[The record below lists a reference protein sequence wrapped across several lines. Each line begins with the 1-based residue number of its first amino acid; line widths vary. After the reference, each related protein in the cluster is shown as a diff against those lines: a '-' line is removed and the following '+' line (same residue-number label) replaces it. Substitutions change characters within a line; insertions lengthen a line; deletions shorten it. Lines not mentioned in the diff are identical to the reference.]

1 MMQTNPIRTADEL
14 KDSSYNYFI
23 AFKID
28 LQETDKAKIES
39 QIKKVLCDPKG
50 SVQSRRLLELKN
62 DIMEVMCND
71 SVYNP
76 ESGEYQPN
84 AGGRAKEAEAAK
96 DFRLKE
102 ALDLVQIL
110 CATRKTLLKSEIR
123 KIYDA
128 ANSPIAYFTEVD
140 FDNAMKPLVVGVKI
154 VDNLDAS
161 MPFDKYKKTEQF
173 LKPLDKKDL
182 YDFLGCKI
190 TDSEKELQ
198 EKQNAQYQYSQDV
211 RDLNK
216 KQAICGLCGY
226 VQELL
231 LSSSESRKN
240 YDNYLALK
248 DDVWSEFEKRKAFGV
263 TTLTTDEY
271 EMYTQKI
278 IDTLHIRVDEAEK
291 MLAVAC
297 KFFQIATQAAHIRT
311 AEELKDSSFNYFIA
325 FKINL
330 NETDRAIIGSQIKR
344 GLSDP
349 QGSVQSRRL
358 NELKNDIMEVMCND
372 SVYNPESGAYQPNA
386 GGRAKEAEAA
396 KALKLR
402 ETSDLVQILCTT
414 RKTLLKS
421 EIKKI
426 CDSANSPVTYFT
438 EADFE
443 NAVIKPLLAVGI
455 KIIDNLDTSIPF
467 DKYQKSD
474 QLLKALDKKNL
485 YDFLGCDITDSEDE
499 LKEKKDAQ
507 YKNAQ
512 GGDLKKRQAISG
524 LCGYVQELLL
534 SSSESRRNYD
544 NYLALNDNV
553 WSEFEKRKRFGIKE
567 LTIDEYKI
575 YAQKIINTLHIGV
588 DEAEKMLAVA
598 CKFFQF
604 TLVGA

>member
-1 MMQTNPIRTADEL
+1 MIQTNPIRTADEL

-28 LQETDKAKIES
+28 LKETDKAKIES

-96 DFRLKE
+96 AFKLKE

-161 MPFDKYKKTEQF
+161 MPFDKYKKTEQC

-211 RDLNK
+211 RDLKK

-325 FKINL
+325 FKINIK
-330 NETDRAIIGSQIKR
+330 ETDKAKIESQIKR
-344 GLSDP
+344 ILNTVI
-349 QGSVQSRRL
+349 GSIQSRRL
-358 NELKNDIMEVMCND
+358 LELKNDIMEIMCND
-372 SVYNPESGAYQPNA
+372 SVYNPTSGEYQPNA

-396 KALKLR
+396 KAFKLK
-402 ETSDLVQILCTT
+402 ETLDLVKILCTT

-426 CDSANSPVTYFT
+426 YDFANSPVVYFT
-438 EADFE
+438 EADFD
-443 NAVIKPLLAVGI
+443 NAIKPLFGAGFKFVEY
-455 KIIDNLDTSIPF
+455 LDTPIPF
-467 DKYQKSD
+467 DKYQKTE
-474 QLLKALDKKNL
+474 QLLKPLNKKDL
-485 YDFLGCDITDSEDE
+485 YDFLGCKITASETE

-507 YKNAQ
+507 YKSTPS
-512 GGDLKKRQAISG
+512 GDLKKKQAISG

-544 NYLALNDNV
+544 NYLALKDNV

-567 LTIDEYKI
+567 LTIDEYRI
-575 YAQKIINTLHIGV
+575 YAQKIINTLHIKV
-588 DEAEKMLAVA
+588 DEAEKMLARA